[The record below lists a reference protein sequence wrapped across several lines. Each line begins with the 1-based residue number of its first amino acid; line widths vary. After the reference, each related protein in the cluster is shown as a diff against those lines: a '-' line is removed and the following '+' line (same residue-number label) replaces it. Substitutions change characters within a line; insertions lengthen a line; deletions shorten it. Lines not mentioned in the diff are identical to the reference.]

1 MGRIVTSPL
10 VEGFPWCLLAEY
22 SSPISVV
29 MAGVPNAQTILGLM
43 SLICD
48 CKYGLQASI
57 SDFLGA
63 LLFGGLH
70 LTMFVMKTSVLFSPM
85 DSRSSVRNL
94 PAAPTKGLPCSS
106 SF

>member
-1 MGRIVTSPL
+1 MGRIVTFPF
-10 VEGFPWCLLAEY
+10 VKGFPWCLLAEY

-29 MAGVPNAQTILGLM
+29 IAGVPSAQRILGLI

-48 CKYGLQASI
+48 FKYGLQVSI

-70 LTMFVMKTSVLFSPM
+70 LTMFVMNTSDLFSPM
-85 DSRSSVRNL
+85 DSKSSVRNL
-94 PAAPTKGLPCSS
+94 LAASTICL
-106 SF
+106 